1 MKPIPLILVAVAI
14 VIIAPF
20 IYMPFVETSDPQLG
34 DLPWQIEVAD
44 DGTARALGFT
54 LGASTLGDARARYGE
69 ELEIA
74 IVTPKDGKSSLE
86 GYNGSAKAGFITG
99 RLVVTADLPA
109 QLIAA
114 MRERAVKTEFM
125 ESTTRKAT
133 LHPEDLPAA
142 LAAPIAALGFIPTAN
157 LDAPT
162 ILERFG
168 EPAERFKGA
177 GQQEHFLYP
186 ALGLGITLDPDG
198 KELLQ
203 YVAPRDFERLRAPL
217 LATRQDAAAGE
228 APPAQ

>member
-20 IYMPFVETSDPQLG
+20 IYMPFVETRDPQLG

>member
-54 LGASTLGDARARYGE
+54 LGASTLGDARTRYGDD
-69 ELEIA
+69 LEIA

-86 GYNGSAKAGFITG
+86 GYNSSAKAGFITG
-99 RLVVTADLPA
+99 RLVITADLPG
-109 QLIAA
+109 QLINA

-133 LHPEDLPAA
+133 LHREDLPAA

-157 LDAPT
+157 LDAAT
-162 ILERFG
+162 ILDRFG

-186 ALGLGITLDPDG
+186 ALGLGITLDHDG

-217 LATRQDAAAGE
+217 LRTLQAPATAETPVQ
-228 APPAQ
+228 

>member
-20 IYMPFVETSDPQLG
+20 IYLPFVETGDPQLG

-54 LGASTLGDARARYGE
+54 LGASTLGDARTRYGDD
-69 ELEIA
+69 LEIA

-86 GYNGSAKAGFITG
+86 GYNSSAKAGFITG
-99 RLVVTADLPA
+99 RLVITADLPG
-109 QLIAA
+109 QLINA

-125 ESTTRKAT
+125 DSTTRKAT
-133 LHPEDLPAA
+133 LHREDLPAA

-157 LDAPT
+157 LDAAT
-162 ILERFG
+162 ILDRFG

-186 ALGLGITLDPDG
+186 ALGLGITLDHDG

-217 LATRQDAAAGE
+217 LRTPQAPATAETPVQ
-228 APPAQ
+228 

>member
-54 LGASTLGDARARYGE
+54 LGASTLGDARTRYGDD
-69 ELEIA
+69 LEIA

-86 GYNGSAKAGFITG
+86 GYNSSAKAGFITG
-99 RLVVTADLPA
+99 RLVITADLPG
-109 QLIAA
+109 QLINA

-157 LDAPT
+157 LDAAT
-162 ILERFG
+162 ILDRFG

-186 ALGLGITLDPDG
+186 ALGLGITLDHDG

-217 LATRQDAAAGE
+217 LRTLQAPATAETPVQ
-228 APPAQ
+228 